1 MLAQMAVGTTNL
13 KFAGGSYM
21 TIFTT
26 QTRSR
31 YGWLTDAV
39 LLILVF
45 IVFYVLFRLGEGMV
59 VPFSTSQQPVVD
71 LAPDG
76 LPYYAGRSLL
86 RMFLAFGA
94 SLLFSLVYGYVA
106 AKSRLAGYV
115 LVPLLDILQSIPVL
129 GFLSATIAA
138 FIAFFPG
145 SLFGV
150 ECASIFAIFTG
161 QAWNM
166 TFSFYHSLTT
176 LPRELQEAAEML
188 HLNWWQRFRRLELP
202 AATMGLIWN
211 GMMSFGG
218 GWFFLAA
225 SEAITVMGE
234 DIHLPGVGSYLAAA
248 VDAGDMQAMLY
259 AMLTMLVMILLVD
272 QLFWRPLVV
281 WGQKF
286 KLETSASEVQ
296 PTSFVYDILQGSRL
310 IWLFRQRVLAPV
322 GRIVNKG
329 IDWLV
334 KQALAGAMHVPIKQS
349 PAAGNKILAAAAAVF
364 FLALIGRPALE
375 AWSMITSRGLAD
387 ILMVLELGALTW
399 SRVMVALI
407 VGALWTI
414 PVGVWI
420 GTHPRIAGRMQPLV
434 LLAASFPANMLFPF
448 LIVFF
453 VWSHVDF
460 EYGSILLMLLGTQWY
475 ILFNVI
481 AGAMSLPNDLLE
493 ASSMLQLSGWKKWRT
508 VILPG
513 IFPQLV
519 TGLVTACGGAW
530 NASIVAEIA
539 SWRDIDLSATGLG
552 AYISQ
557 ATAAGNWSDIV
568 IGIMVMCFF
577 VVAFNRLV
585 WQKLYDLSVSKYHIG

>member
-1 MLAQMAVGTTNL
+1 
-13 KFAGGSYM
+13 
-21 TIFTT
+21 
-26 QTRSR
+26 
-31 YGWLTDAV
+31 
-39 LLILVF
+39 
-45 IVFYVLFRLGEGMV
+45 
-59 VPFSTSQQPVVD
+59 
-71 LAPDG
+71 
-76 LPYYAGRSLL
+76 
-86 RMFLAFGA
+86 
-94 SLLFSLVYGYVA
+94 
-106 AKSRLAGYV
+106 
-115 LVPLLDILQSIPVL
+115 
-129 GFLSATIAA
+129 
-138 FIAFFPG
+138 
-145 SLFGV
+145 
-150 ECASIFAIFTG
+150 
-161 QAWNM
+161 
-166 TFSFYHSLTT
+166 
-176 LPRELQEAAEML
+176 
-188 HLNWWQRFRRLELP
+188 
-202 AATMGLIWN
+202 
-211 GMMSFGG
+211 
-218 GWFFLAA
+218 
-225 SEAITVMGE
+225 
-234 DIHLPGVGSYLAAA
+234 
-248 VDAGDMQAMLY
+248 
-259 AMLTMLVMILLVD
+259 
-272 QLFWRPLVV
+272 
-281 WGQKF
+281 
-286 KLETSASEVQ
+286 
-296 PTSFVYDILQGSRL
+296 
-310 IWLFRQRVLAPV
+310 
-322 GRIVNKG
+322 
-329 IDWLV
+329 
-334 KQALAGAMHVPIKQS
+334 
-349 PAAGNKILAAAAAVF
+349 
-364 FLALIGRPALE
+364 
-375 AWSMITSRGLAD
+375 MITSRGLAD

>member
-1 MLAQMAVGTTNL
+1 
-13 KFAGGSYM
+13 
-21 TIFTT
+21 
-26 QTRSR
+26 
-31 YGWLTDAV
+31 
-39 LLILVF
+39 
-45 IVFYVLFRLGEGMV
+45 
-59 VPFSTSQQPVVD
+59 
-71 LAPDG
+71 
-76 LPYYAGRSLL
+76 
-86 RMFLAFGA
+86 
-94 SLLFSLVYGYVA
+94 
-106 AKSRLAGYV
+106 
-115 LVPLLDILQSIPVL
+115 
-129 GFLSATIAA
+129 
-138 FIAFFPG
+138 
-145 SLFGV
+145 
-150 ECASIFAIFTG
+150 
-161 QAWNM
+161 
-166 TFSFYHSLTT
+166 
-176 LPRELQEAAEML
+176 ML

-248 VDAGDMQAMLY
+248 VDAGDLQAMLY

-286 KLETSASEVQ
+286 KIESSASEVQ
-296 PTSFVYDILQGSRL
+296 PTSFVYDILQGSR
-310 IWLFRQRVLAPV
+310 IIRFFRQRMMAPA
-322 GRIVNKG
+322 GRTVNKE

-334 KQALAGAMHVPIKQS
+334 KQAAAGAAHVPVRHRS
-349 PAAGNKILAAAAAVF
+349 ATGRKILTAVVVALF
-364 FLALIGRPALE
+364 VALIWEPALE
-375 AWSMITSRGLAD
+375 AWSMITGRGMAD
-387 ILMVLELGALTW
+387 ILQVMELGALTW
-399 SRVMVALI
+399 GRVMAAL
-407 VGALWTI
+407 VLGALWTI

-539 SWRDIDLSATGLG
+539 SWRDLDLSATGLG

-585 WQKLYDLSVSKYHIG
+585 WQRLYALSVSKYHIG